1 MIFAGILFLHVPDGF
16 LSLGLALLCWV
27 LALIVVGLAVRNGR
41 TTFDERLIPV
51 AGIMAAFIFAGQMIN
66 FPVAGG
72 TSGHMIGA
80 TLAAIVLG
88 PWLAILVMTAV
99 IVLQALLF
107 QDGGLVVM
115 GANILIMGVIPVLIS
130 YGLFKPVAQ
139 RSRNLKLAAAGLAAW
154 LSVMG
159 AALFTALLLGFS
171 GTSSFRVVVPA
182 MLGIHAIIGLGE
194 ALITVAALTLIMRAR
209 PQLVQESGT
218 AGGHGWVLGAVVL
231 ILLILLI
238 SPFASSFPDGLE
250 WVAEQQG
257 FIGTAKNAPF
267 ELLPDYTLPILSET
281 ASSTTLSAG
290 VSTIIAGL
298 IGALLVGLLVFGLAK
313 MTKKTTIVSADSAQV
328 SEEAN

>member
-1 MIFAGILFLHVPDGF
+1 MVIFAGILFLHVPDGF

-27 LALIVVGLAVRNGR
+27 LALVVIGLAVRNGR
-41 TTFDERLIPV
+41 NAFDERLIPV

-88 PWLAILVMTAV
+88 PWLAVLVMTAV

-115 GANILIMGVIPVLIS
+115 GANILIMGVIPVIIS
-130 YGLFKPVAQ
+130 YGLFRMVAQ
-139 RSRNLKLAAAGLAAW
+139 RSKNIKLATAGLAAW

-159 AALFTALLLGFS
+159 AALVTALLLGFS

-194 ALITVAALTLIMRAR
+194 ALITAAALSFIMRAR
-209 PQLVQESGT
+209 PQLVHESGT
-218 AGGHGWVLGAVVL
+218 AGGRGWMVGGVVV
-231 ILLILLI
+231 ILLVLLI

-250 WVAEQQG
+250 WVAQQQG
-257 FIGTAKNAPF
+257 FINAAKAAPV
-267 ELLPDYTLPILSET
+267 ELLPDYTLPVLGDT
-281 ASSTTLSAG
+281 A
-290 VSTIIAGL
+290 VSTITAGF
-298 IGALLVGLLVFGLAK
+298 IGALLVGLLVFGFAK
-313 MTKKTTIVSADSAQV
+313 MLKTSTNLDRPEVKSK
-328 SEEAN
+328 E

>member
-1 MIFAGILFLHVPDGF
+1 MVIFAGILFLHVPDGF

-27 LALIVVGLAVRNGR
+27 LALVVIGLAVRNGR
-41 TTFDERLIPV
+41 NAFDERLIPV

-88 PWLAILVMTAV
+88 PWLAVLVMTAV

-115 GANILIMGVIPVLIS
+115 GANILIMGVIPVIIS
-130 YGLFKPVAQ
+130 YGLFRMVAQ
-139 RSRNLKLAAAGLAAW
+139 RSKNIKLATAGLAAW

-159 AALFTALLLGFS
+159 AALVTALLLGFS

-182 MLGIHAIIGLGE
+182 MLGIHAVIGLGE
-194 ALITVAALTLIMRAR
+194 ALITAAALSFIMRAR
-209 PQLVQESGT
+209 PQLVHESGT
-218 AGGHGWVLGAVVL
+218 AGGRGWMVGGVVV
-231 ILLILLI
+231 ILLVLLI

-250 WVAEQQG
+250 WVAQQQG
-257 FIGTAKNAPF
+257 FINAAKAAPV
-267 ELLPDYTLPILSET
+267 ELLPDYTLPVLGDT
-281 ASSTTLSAG
+281 A
-290 VSTIIAGL
+290 VSTITAGF
-298 IGALLVGLLVFGLAK
+298 IGALLVGLLVFGFAK
-313 MTKKTTIVSADSAQV
+313 MLKTSTNLDRPEVKSK
-328 SEEAN
+328 E

>member
-1 MIFAGILFLHVPDGF
+1 MVIFAGILFLHVPDGF

-27 LALIVVGLAVRNGR
+27 LALVVIGLAVRNGR
-41 TTFDERLIPV
+41 NAFDERLIPV

-88 PWLAILVMTAV
+88 PWLAVLVMTAV

-115 GANILIMGVIPVLIS
+115 GANILIMGVIPVIIS
-130 YGLFKPVAQ
+130 YGLFRMVAQ
-139 RSRNLKLAAAGLAAW
+139 RSKNIKLATAGLAAW

-159 AALFTALLLGFS
+159 AALVTALLLGFS

-194 ALITVAALTLIMRAR
+194 ALITAAALSFIMRAR
-209 PQLVQESGT
+209 PQLVHESGT
-218 AGGHGWVLGAVVL
+218 AGGRGWMVGGVVV
-231 ILLILLI
+231 ILLVLLI
-238 SPFASSFPDGLE
+238 SPPSSFPDGLE
-250 WVAEQQG
+250 WVAQQQG
-257 FIGTAKNAPF
+257 FINAAKAAPV
-267 ELLPDYTLPILSET
+267 ELLPDYTLPVLGDT
-281 ASSTTLSAG
+281 A
-290 VSTIIAGL
+290 VSTITAGF
-298 IGALLVGLLVFGLAK
+298 IGALLVGLLVFGFAK
-313 MTKKTTIVSADSAQV
+313 MLKTSTNLDRPEVKSK
-328 SEEAN
+328 E